1 METLNSWSLYT
12 FGYLMGQFFFNKY
25 IVFYG
30 LGIAIAKYER
40 INAPGLPKCIGR
52 IHLYSNMWKYFD
64 QGLYEFLFQLSLW
77 NIFVGHQSKEIKNY
91 FNFFSYIYAS
101 LCQRTS
107 SMYRKLF
114 ASFTTF
120 GFIYLWHGIYQF
132 VFIWSIMNFI
142 CLQLEQFGRHIGH
155 MQQDNFQKY
164 FSESNRNRIK
174 AIFGTQIFIPAVI
187 SNFYFF
193 AGVEVGN
200 VFVERTYFTGNF
212 VIYLSLSFCSY
223 CIYHVSEVI
232 ERCEIERR
240 REKILKTAWE
250 KIVFFYL

>member
-1 METLNSWSLYT
+1 MYWTNT
-12 FGYLMGQFFFNKY
+12 FILKY
-25 IVFYG
+25 VEVFRSG
-30 LGIAIAKYER
+30 TVR
-40 INAPGLPKCIGR
+40 IFI
-52 IHLYSNMWKYFD
+52 SVESMKYFCW
-64 QGLYEFLFQLSLW
+64 SS
-77 NIFVGHQSKEIKNY
+77 IKKIKNY

-155 MQQDNFQKY
+155 IQQDNFQKY

-240 REKILKTAWE
+240 REKILKTA
-250 KIVFFYL
+250 